1 MTLRITIVGG
11 GISGLATAYAIE
23 NKAVEADLKIE
34 TTLLEGEN
42 RIGGKIM
49 TKRQDG
55 YLLEW
60 GPFGF
65 LDNKPETPKLVSEI
79 GLDSELLRSNDASR
93 KRYIFTGG
101 ELKKLPENPPAFIK
115 SNILSFGSKARILK
129 EPWSKPAPAGKDETI
144 AEFTERHLGKE
155 AVAKLIDPMA
165 TGIFAG
171 SADTLSLKS
180 CLPVMADL
188 EKEGSG
194 SLIKAMMRRRKKK
207 KAELLKLSAKERKA
221 RGGTEMG
228 GGILTSFKEGMET
241 FTSGLGRSLQA
252 DIISEAKV
260 ERIEKDDGN
269 WNVIL
274 ADNKGT
280 VTADIVV
287 LAVPSYAAADI
298 IKDVDDTLSDLLRG
312 IPYVSVNMV
321 NLGYDLTGLEH
332 DLDGFGFL
340 IPGQEKRKILGAI
353 WSSSIFDGF
362 APTGKGSLRVMLGGS
377 KNPDVADYDDK
388 TTLLTVQQGLKE
400 TMGISTDPEFIN
412 IIRHNRAIPQY
423 IVGHGARLS
432 KIDERVAEQKG
443 LYLTGNAYRG
453 IGVNDCTRNA
463 RILAER
469 LIEIVKD

>member
-1 MTLRITIVGG
+1 MTIRISIVGG

-23 NKAVEADLKIE
+23 SKAGKAGLKIE

-42 RIGGKIM
+42 RLGGKIM
-49 TKRQDG
+49 TRREEG

-65 LDNKPETPKLVSEI
+65 LDNKPDTPKLISDI
-79 GLDSELLRSNDASR
+79 GLDSELLRSNDVSR

-101 ELKKLPENPPAFIK
+101 ELQKLPENPPAFII
-115 SNILSFGSKARILK
+115 SNILSFGSKMKILR
-129 EPWSKPAPAGKDETI
+129 EPWTKPAPEGKDETI

-155 AVAKLIDPMA
+155 VVAKLIDPMA

-180 CLPVMADL
+180 CLPVMDEL
-188 EKEGSG
+188 EKEGGG
-194 SLIKAMMRRRKKK
+194 SLFKAMVRRRKKK
-207 KAELLKLSAKERKA
+207 KAALSNLSVGERRA
-221 RGGTEMG
+221 RGAAEMG
-228 GGILTSFKEGMET
+228 SGILTSFKEGMEML
-241 FTSGLGRSLQA
+241 TSGVGRSLQA
-252 DIISEAKV
+252 NIISQAKV
-260 ERIEKDDGN
+260 ERIEKDSGS
-269 WNVIL
+269 WNIIL
-274 ADNKGT
+274 ADSKGT

-298 IKDVDDTLSDLLRG
+298 IKEVDDTLFDLLRG
-312 IPYVSVNMV
+312 IPYVGVNV
-321 NLGYDLTGLEH
+321 INLGYDLAGLGH

-353 WSSSIFDGF
+353 WSSSVFNGF
-362 APTGKGSLRVMLGGS
+362 APDGKGSIRVMLGGS
-377 KNPDVADYDDK
+377 KNPDVADYDDD

-400 TMGISTDPEFIN
+400 TMGISADPEFVN

-423 IVGHGARLS
+423 IVGHGARLE
-432 KIDERVAEQKG
+432 KIDERVDELKG

-463 RILAER
+463 RVLAER
-469 LIEIVKD
+469 LIEIIN